1 MSVNQENLL
10 NDLLVM
16 LFNEILDVEQKALI
30 TGTFKE
36 ISINDMHII
45 DAIGIGEPKNMSTVA
60 GEMAVTVGTLTTAI
74 NNLVKKGYVSRVRS
88 AQDKRVVLLSL
99 TDKGLSAYEKHAAFH
114 QKWFRPS
121 WKGWTDRRW
130 KSWLMRLRSFGD
142 ISRSSKCSVRM
153 ENGAGPVVRN
163 QL

>member
-74 NNLVKKGYVSRVRS
+74 NNLVKKGMCLVSAVNR
-88 AQDKRVVLLSL
+88 
-99 TDKGLSAYEKHAAFH
+99 
-114 QKWFRPS
+114 
-121 WKGWTDRRW
+121 
-130 KSWLMRLRSFGD
+130 
-142 ISRSSKCSVRM
+142 ISEWCFCH
-153 ENGAGPVVRN
+153 
-163 QL
+163 

>member
-60 GEMAVTVGTLTTAI
+60 GEMA
-74 NNLVKKGYVSRVRS
+74 
-88 AQDKRVVLLSL
+88 
-99 TDKGLSAYEKHAAFH
+99 
-114 QKWFRPS
+114 
-121 WKGWTDRRW
+121 
-130 KSWLMRLRSFGD
+130 
-142 ISRSSKCSVRM
+142 
-153 ENGAGPVVRN
+153 
-163 QL
+163 

>member
-74 NNLVKKGYVSRVRS
+74 NNLVKKGYVKRERGEEDRRVKGCQPTRS
-88 AQDKRVVLLSL
+88 MRR
-99 TDKGLSAYEKHAAFH
+99 FIR
-114 QKWFRPS
+114 KWFRPS